1 MAFDLRRSTRT
12 TARWASPAALILAG
26 FCLLLPFLAVSC
38 DAPGGYGR
46 AAPGGTTTYTGW
58 DLAVGGAPEVTPDHL
73 RPAAQAQ
80 DDTLPPQPLAIA
92 VLVLVVAG
100 LAAALAIGGV
110 RARRAATALA
120 AAIGVVF
127 LVANQATARALLE
140 SRLRE
145 QLTAPMPSGKTAAD
159 FIADQGGFALCLLLL
174 TLVAIF
180 NAVGWLRA
188 PAAPA
193 PAPAAGP
200 SPPPSPPSGG
210 GDAAVSGKLHE

>member
-1 MAFDLRRSTRT
+1 MAFDLRRSARS
-12 TARWASPAALILAG
+12 TARWSSPAALLLAG
-26 FCLLLPFLAVSC
+26 FCLLMPFLAVSC

-58 DLAVGGAPEVTPDHL
+58 DLAVGGAPEVTSDHL
-73 RPAAQAQ
+73 RPAEQAR

-92 VLVLVVAG
+92 VLVLVLVG
-100 LAAALAIGGV
+100 LAGAVAIRGV

-120 AAIGVVF
+120 AAIGAVF

-145 QLTAPMPSGKTAAD
+145 QLTVPMPTGKTAAD

-174 TLVAIF
+174 ALVAIF
-180 NAVGWLRA
+180 NGIGWLRA
-188 PAAPA
+188 PAPSTPPLGPPPA
-193 PAPAAGP
+193 P
-200 SPPPSPPSGG
+200 PPGG
-210 GDAAVSGKLHE
+210 VPDAAVSGKLHE